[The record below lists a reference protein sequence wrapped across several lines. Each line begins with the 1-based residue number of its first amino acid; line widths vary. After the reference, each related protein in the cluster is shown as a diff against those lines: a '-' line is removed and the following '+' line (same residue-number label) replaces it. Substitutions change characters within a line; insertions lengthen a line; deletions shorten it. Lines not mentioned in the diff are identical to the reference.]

1 MAAARGL
8 SARLPASSGS
18 PSARAVRDW
27 PENMTPAIRRASRS
41 GRGECSSDTASRHTS
56 SMLSPAR
63 STSSSSSAS
72 LAKSLSPR

>member
-18 PSARAVRDW
+18 PSAMAVRDSF
-27 PENMTPAIRRASRS
+27 ENITPAIRRASRS
-41 GRGECSSDTASRHTS
+41 GRGECSSETASRHTI

-63 STSSSSSAS
+63 STSSCSSAS
-72 LAKSLSPR
+72 LASSFSAR